1 VSRRHPLSTALGLA
15 VLIATIAGC
24 GPAPGPADLE
34 PVPFPALSQVEPAVA
49 EHLEYVRQDVEG
61 VDSGLERNRRAA
73 VFGQAGMCYHAYAF
87 YEAATACYR
96 NARLLDPTDVRWP
109 YYTGR
114 AHQSAG
120 QREPA
125 VAALKRARELVPD
138 DLPTLIALAEL
149 QLVRER
155 PDLADPLYLRATEID
170 PGCAPAYIGLGRV
183 ASHRRDWQEAAERFE
198 QALSLAPD
206 ASIVNYQLGLAY
218 RRLGRTEEAAQRMA
232 QRGDRTAG
240 LPDPLMDE
248 VERLARG
255 WRIHNNR
262 GSKLFGQ
269 GRHAEALE
277 EFRLAMESAPEE
289 PEVLISLGSS
299 LTALG
304 QEQEALEL
312 LRRAVEIDPER
323 TMAHYNLGTLAARAG
338 DDARAI
344 EHYRRAI
351 SIDPEHTQSHFN
363 LGNALR
369 RVGRFEEA
377 LPHYRRMVHDGSA
390 NVNAWLA
397 EAFTLIRLHRWSPAL
412 RRLEEAMITFP
423 GERPLR
429 GALIRVLAAAP
440 EAPVR
445 DGVRAL
451 ALAEQLLSEQRSLP
465 YVEAYAMAAAE
476 TGNFEL
482 AVKLQEDALQ
492 AVRQAGRSDLAET
505 IGANLERYRAGRPCR
520 IPWPDDDPVLSPR
533 PVHR

>member
-1 VSRRHPLSTALGLA
+1 
-15 VLIATIAGC
+15 
-24 GPAPGPADLE
+24 
-34 PVPFPALSQVEPAVA
+34 VPFPALSQVEPAVA

-61 VDSGLERNRRAA
+61 IDAGLERDQRAA
-73 VFGQAGMCYHAYAF
+73 LFGQAGMRYHAYAF

-96 NARLLDPTDVRWP
+96 NARLLDPADVRWS
-109 YYTGR
+109 YYAGR

-120 QREPA
+120 QVEPA
-125 VAALKRARELVPD
+125 VAALERARELLPD
-138 DLPTLIALAEL
+138 DLPTLIALADL
-149 QLVRER
+149 QRVRER
-155 PDLADPLYLRATEID
+155 PDLAEPLYLRATELE
-170 PGCAPAYIGLGRV
+170 PGCASAYIGLGRV
-183 ASHRRDWQEAAERFE
+183 ASIRRDWQEAAERFE
-198 QALSLAPD
+198 QALSIAPD

-218 RRLGRTEEAAQRMA
+218 RRLGRTEEAVQRLA

-262 GSKLFGQ
+262 GSKLFDE

-312 LRRAVEIDPER
+312 LRRAVEIDPDR
-323 TMAHYNLGTLAARAG
+323 AMAHYNLGTLAARAG
-338 DDARAI
+338 DDARAV

-351 SIDPEHTQSHFN
+351 SVDPEHTQSHFN

-369 RVGRFEEA
+369 RSGRFEDA
-377 LPHYRRMVHDGSA
+377 LPHYRRVVHDDPA

-397 EAFTLIRLHRWSPAL
+397 EALTLIRLHRWSAARL
-412 RRLEEAMITFP
+412 RLEEAVAAFP
-423 GERPLR
+423 DARPLR
-429 GALIRVLAAAP
+429 GGLIRVLAAAP

-476 TGNFEL
+476 SGDFEL

-492 AVRQAGRSDLAET
+492 AVRQAGRSDLSEAIT
-505 IGANLERYRAGRPCR
+505 ANLEHYRAGRPCR
-520 IPWPDDDPVLSPR
+520 VPWPDDDPVLSPR
-533 PVHR
+533 PVRR